1 MGSKINCTCCGKRIS
16 GDSKRHVTIRSLRIF
31 VSVRLFPSGIPDDC
45 FICDACRWMYKKWA
59 ADVDLREIL
68 SQIDASNEDDDRLN
82 KETDET
88 SSGSDSNNSDDKHVK

>member
-1 MGSKINCTCCGKRIS
+1 MGSKIDCIHCGKRIS

-31 VSVRLFPSGIPDDC
+31 VSARLFPSGIPHDC
-45 FICDACRWMYKKWA
+45 FICDACRWMYKRWA
-59 ADVDLREIL
+59 ADVGLQEIL

-88 SSGSDSNNSDDKHVK
+88 SNESDSNDSDDKHVK